1 MFGTLVCVVTL
12 DAHSL
17 ATHLENL
24 NKFDYRKVKVNEWY
38 SRIIM
43 DIVVRDILAT
53 CFRELGLLEEELVE
67 RRTGEH
73 YVNLYRNAAAL
84 LRRRLAKALLL
95 DGVPSL
101 DDLKDAVALLE
112 EVDRT
117 CEDLFDKSHGD
128 AQVVKAEL
136 KKARAKLARARKA
149 VARRAAATAA
159 LTAAGA

>member
-1 MFGTLVCVVTL
+1 MKLREDCFISAANLA
-12 DAHSL
+12 DAL
-17 ATHLENL
+17 IENEQFAEA
-24 NKFDYRKVKVNEWY
+24 K
-38 SRIIM
+38 S
-43 DIVVRDILAT
+43 IL
-53 CFRELGLLEEELVE
+53 REQIPMADE
-67 RRTGEH
+67 TNEH
-73 YVNLYRNAAAL
+73 YINLYRNAAAF
-84 LRRRLAKALLL
+84 LRRKLAKALLL

-101 DDLKDAVALLE
+101 DDLNEAVALLE

-159 LTAAGA
+159 DRDA